1 MRGGICLGIIIA
13 AACALLAACG
23 TPPTPVRALPPGAT
37 PEEIADYARALAQY
51 RWARASGNDDVVTQ
65 AVDTWSG
72 ISEEILSRQDPA
84 LFEARM
90 ICERYRVAGPQDPP
104 DVRSTFAPQFVR
116 DCQHIDWRYNQAT
129 SAIRRDLEERIAA
142 ADLARVAQARTGRP

>member
-1 MRGGICLGIIIA
+1 MRRGICPAIIIA
-13 AACALLAACG
+13 AACALLAACA
-23 TPPTPVRALPPGAT
+23 PPTPVRALPPGAT
-37 PEEIADYARALAQY
+37 PQETADYARALAQY
-51 RWARASGNDDVVTQ
+51 RWARASGNDDLVTQ
-65 AVDTWSG
+65 AVDTWSS

-90 ICERYRVAGPQDPP
+90 VCERYRVAGPRDPP

-129 SAIRRDLEERIAA
+129 SAIRRDLEARIAA
-142 ADLARVAQARTGRP
+142 ADLATLAQAGAGRP

>member
-1 MRGGICLGIIIA
+1 MRGGICPAIIIA
-13 AACALLAACG
+13 AACALLAACA
-23 TPPTPVRALPPGAT
+23 PPTPVRALPPGAT

-51 RWARASGNDDVVTQ
+51 RAARASGNGDVATQ
-65 AVDTWSG
+65 AVDTWSS
-72 ISEEILSRQDPA
+72 ITQEILSRQDPG

-90 ICERYRVAGPQDPP
+90 VCERYRVGGPQDPP
-104 DVRSTFAPQFVR
+104 DMRSTFAPQFVR

-142 ADLARVAQARTGRP
+142 ADLARVAQARAGRP

>member
-1 MRGGICLGIIIA
+1 MRGGICAAIIIA
-13 AACALLAACG
+13 AACALLAACAP
-23 TPPTPVRALPPGAT
+23 PPTPVRALPPGAT
-37 PEEIADYARALAQY
+37 PEEVADYARALTQY
-51 RWARASGNDDVVTQ
+51 RAARASGNDDLVTQ

-72 ISEEILSRQDPA
+72 IAEEILSRQDPG

-90 ICERYRVAGPQDPP
+90 VCERYRVAGPKDPP
-104 DVRSTFAPQFVR
+104 DLRSTFAPQFVR

-142 ADLARVAQARTGRP
+142 ADLATVAQAGAGRP

>member
-1 MRGGICLGIIIA
+1 MRGGICPAIIIA
-13 AACALLAACG
+13 AACALLAACA
-23 TPPTPVRALPPGAT
+23 PPTPVRALPPGAT

-51 RWARASGNDDVVTQ
+51 RAARASGNGDVATQ
-65 AVDTWSG
+65 AVETWSS
-72 ISEEILSRQDPA
+72 IAQEILSRQDPG
-84 LFEARM
+84 LFEAHM
-90 ICERYRVAGPQDPP
+90 VCERYRVAEPQDSP

-142 ADLARVAQARTGRP
+142 ADLARVAQARAGRP

>member
-1 MRGGICLGIIIA
+1 MRGGICAAIIIA
-13 AACALLAACG
+13 AVCALLAACAP
-23 TPPTPVRALPPGAT
+23 PPTPVRALPPGAT
-37 PEEIADYARALAQY
+37 PEEVADYARALAQY

-90 ICERYRVAGPQDPP
+90 ICERYRVAGPKDSP
-104 DVRSTFAPQFVR
+104 DARSTFAPQFVR
-116 DCQHIDWRYNQAT
+116 DCQHIDWRYNEAT
-129 SAIRRDLEERIAA
+129 SAIRRDLEARIAA
-142 ADLARVAQARTGRP
+142 ADLARAAQVGAGRP

>member
-1 MRGGICLGIIIA
+1 MRGGICPVIIIA
-13 AACALLAACG
+13 AACALLAACA
-23 TPPTPVRALPPGAT
+23 PPTPVRALPPGAT
-37 PEEIADYARALAQY
+37 PEEVADYARALAQY
-51 RWARASGNDDVVTQ
+51 RWARASGNDDVVMQ

-72 ISEEILSRQDPA
+72 ISEEILLRQDPG

-90 ICERYRVAGPQDPP
+90 VCERYRVAGPRDPR

>member
-1 MRGGICLGIIIA
+1 MRGGICPAIIIA
-13 AACALLAACG
+13 AACALLAACA
-23 TPPTPVRALPPGAT
+23 PPTPVRALPPGAT

-51 RWARASGNDDVVTQ
+51 RAARASGNGDVATQ
-65 AVDTWSG
+65 AVDTWSS
-72 ISEEILSRQDPA
+72 IAQEILSRQDPG
-84 LFEARM
+84 LFEAHM
-90 ICERYRVAGPQDPP
+90 VCERYRVAGPRDPP

-142 ADLARVAQARTGRP
+142 ADLARVAQARAGRP

>member
-1 MRGGICLGIIIA
+1 MRGGIYPAIIIA
-13 AACALLAACG
+13 AACALLAAC
-23 TPPTPVRALPPGAT
+23 TSQPTPVRALPPGAT

-51 RWARASGNDDVVTQ
+51 RAARASGNGDVVTQ

-72 ISEEILSRQDPA
+72 ISEEILLRQDPG
-84 LFEARM
+84 LFEAH
-90 ICERYRVAGPQDPP
+90 IVCERYRVAGPQDPP
-104 DVRSTFAPQFVR
+104 DERSTFAPQFVR

-142 ADLARVAQARTGRP
+142 ADLATVAQARTGRP

>member
-1 MRGGICLGIIIA
+1 MRGGICPAIIIA
-13 AACALLAACG
+13 AACALLAACA
-23 TPPTPVRALPPGAT
+23 PPRTPVRALPPGST
-37 PEEIADYARALAQY
+37 PEEVADYARALARH

-72 ISEEILSRQDPA
+72 IAEEILSRQDPG

-90 ICERYRVAGPQDPP
+90 VCERNRVAGLQDPP

-129 SAIRRDLEERIAA
+129 RSEER
-142 ADLARVAQARTGRP
+142 RVGKECRSRWSPYHKKKKKTVA

>member
-1 MRGGICLGIIIA
+1 MRGGICPAIIIA
-13 AACALLAACG
+13 AACALLAACA
-23 TPPTPVRALPPGAT
+23 PPTPIRALPPGAT
-37 PEEIADYARALAQY
+37 PEEVADYARALAQY
-51 RWARASGNDDVVTQ
+51 RAAQASGNGDVATQ
-65 AVDTWSG
+65 AVDTWSS
-72 ISEEILSRQDPA
+72 IAQEILSRQDPG

-90 ICERYRVAGPQDPP
+90 VCERYRVAGPQDPP
-104 DVRSTFAPQFVR
+104 DVRSAFAPQFVR

>member
-1 MRGGICLGIIIA
+1 MRGRICRAIIIA
-13 AACALLAACG
+13 AGCALLAACA
-23 TPPTPVRALPPGAT
+23 PPTPVRALPPGAT
-37 PEEIADYARALAQY
+37 PQETADYARALAQY
-51 RWARASGNDDVVTQ
+51 RWARASGNDDLVTQ
-65 AVDTWSG
+65 AVDTWSS

-90 ICERYRVAGPQDPP
+90 VCERYRVAGPRDPP

-129 SAIRRDLEERIAA
+129 SAIRRDLEARIAA
-142 ADLARVAQARTGRP
+142 ADLATLAQAGAGRP

>member
-1 MRGGICLGIIIA
+1 MRGGICPAIII
-13 AACALLAACG
+13 AACALLAACAL
-23 TPPTPVRALPPGAT
+23 PPTPVRALPPGAT
-37 PEEIADYARALAQY
+37 PEEVADYARALAQY

-65 AVDTWSG
+65 AVDIWLS
-72 ISEEILSRQDPA
+72 ISEEILLRQDPG
-84 LFEARM
+84 LFEAHM
-90 ICERYRVAGPQDPP
+90 VCERYRVAGPRDPR

-142 ADLARVAQARTGRP
+142 ADLATVAQAGAGRP